1 MPFTPFHFGP
11 GLALKGIIGRRMSFS
26 AFVAANVAIDVEPL
40 YYMLRNDPPLHRELH
55 TALGA
60 LALAIGLMLLW
71 LLLRAGISRWGG
83 RYRQRWL
90 RGLSS
95 STPWA
100 VWLGLLLGCGTH
112 IALDSLMHVDM
123 APYAPFA
130 GGNPLAGW
138 ISIAQLQWACLM
150 AGIAGLP
157 MVYLRSE

>member
-11 GLALKGIIGRRMSFS
+11 GLALKGVLGRHMSFA
-26 AFVAANVAIDVEPL
+26 AFVVANVAIDVEPL
-40 YYMLRNDPPLHRELH
+40 YYMLSNNPPLHRELH
-55 TALGA
+55 TYVGAAAVALS
-60 LALAIGLMLLW
+60 LLLLW
-71 LLLRAGISRWGG
+71 LLLRSLLVRSGRRKQGRW
-83 RYRQRWL
+83 QTWL
-90 RGLSS
+90 CA

-100 VWLGLLLGCGTH
+100 VGVGLLLGCGSH
-112 IALDSLMHVDM
+112 ILLDSMMHVDM

-157 MVYLRSE
+157 MVYLRS

>member
-11 GLALKGIIGRRMSFS
+11 GLALKGIIGRHMSFS
-26 AFVAANVAIDVEPL
+26 AFVVANVAIDIEPL

-55 TALGA
+55 TAIGA
-60 LALAIGLMLLW
+60 MLLAVGLMLLW

-100 VWLGLLLGCGTH
+100 VWLGLLLGCERTQAGMGQGMPPNLHMTGGGQRLDLLTTH
-112 IALDSLMHVDM
+112 
-123 APYAPFA
+123 
-130 GGNPLAGW
+130 
-138 ISIAQLQWACLM
+138 
-150 AGIAGLP
+150 
-157 MVYLRSE
+157 

>member
-1 MPFTPFHFGP
+1 M
-11 GLALKGIIGRRMSFS
+11 
-26 AFVAANVAIDVEPL
+26 AIDVEPL
-40 YYMLRNDPPLHRELH
+40 YMLRNDPPLHRELH
-55 TALGA
+55 TALRA

-71 LLLRAGISRWGG
+71 LLLRAGIGRWGG

-100 VWLGLLLGCGTH
+100 VWLGLLLGCATA

-123 APYAPFA
+123 APWRRLPAATRWPA
-130 GGNPLAGW
+130 W

-157 MVYLRSE
+157 AVYLRSE